1 MMKTIFLIVILTAI
15 YHICFPLFIPSNSPP
30 PNMPGAKADLVVV
43 FPGGENRR
51 YAGYQLVQ
59 NGYADSLVITS
70 GADNLD
76 AHYSAISAVNGPLKY
91 LFVGRARSTF
101 EDALFTKEL
110 TAQRN
115 VTSLILVT
123 DDYHLPRAS
132 FLLHAL
138 LADRP
143 MTIYTVAVHP
153 KAEHSGRTR
162 ACITQFQLLLDERV
176 KFLGSLME
184 MGIYRITGI
193 LINDYDWLQQ
203 LKTHIKNLVL
213 FNVTGAK

>member
-1 MMKTIFLIVILTAI
+1 MLKTAILIVILTAI

-30 PNMPGAKADLVVV
+30 PNMPGTKADLVVV
-43 FPGGENRR
+43 FPGGEDRR
-51 YAGYQLVQ
+51 HTGYQLVQ

-70 GADNLD
+70 GADNVD
-76 AHYSAISAVNGPLKY
+76 AHYPATNAVNGPIKY
-91 LFVGRARSTF
+91 LVVGRARSTF
-101 EDALFTKEL
+101 EDALFIKKL

-143 MTIYTVAVHP
+143 MTIYTFAVHP
-153 KAEHSGRTR
+153 EADHSGRTR
-162 ACITQFQLLLDERV
+162 ACITQFQLLFDERV

-193 LINDYDWLQQ
+193 LINDYNWLQQ
-203 LKTHIKNLVL
+203 LKTTVKNIVL